1 MRATTFAFA
10 LVLSIAGSAS
20 AQDWAEYQ
28 NIQDGFKVDFPGQ
41 PKVTETTWKTQ
52 FDYTLPARVYSAERG
67 LERYS
72 LTVVD
77 YNPIEPQGIARRQ
90 ACPPGAEPCTGSDLS
105 GPGYWKHDIRGAIM
119 YATFKFLQRDAKVTN
134 LLWSHEDLV
143 EGNEI
148 QLTNNK
154 DQSRTFVFIA
164 MRENKL
170 YVLEGT
176 VPKGYPAPGLFQQ
189 SMGFV
194 DKDGNGVRY
203 QTIYS
208 NEIYALGDRPAPSY
222 GGGGGGAGRGA
233 GGGGQ
238 GQGQGQGQGGG
249 RGRRGGGAGGG
260 GNAPQP

>member
-1 MRATTFAFA
+1 MRGTTFVFA
-10 LVLSIAGSAS
+10 LVLSMARPAV

-28 NIQDGFKVDFPGQ
+28 NVQDGFKVDFPGQ
-41 PKVTETTWKTQ
+41 PKVTETTWKSQ

-67 LERYS
+67 RERYS
-72 LTVVD
+72 VTVVD
-77 YNPIEPQGIARRQ
+77 YTPIEPQGIARRQ
-90 ACPPGAEPCTGSDLS
+90 ACPPGAEPCIGSDLS

-119 YATFKFLQRDAKVTN
+119 WATFKFLQRDVKVTN

-208 NEIYALGDRPAPSY
+208 NEIYGLGDRPAPAY
-222 GGGGGGAGRGA
+222 GGGGRGGAGAGAGA
-233 GGGGQ
+233 GGRA
-238 GQGQGQGQGGG
+238 GGG
-249 RGRRGGGAGGG
+249 GRRGGGAGD
-260 GNAPQP
+260 APQQP